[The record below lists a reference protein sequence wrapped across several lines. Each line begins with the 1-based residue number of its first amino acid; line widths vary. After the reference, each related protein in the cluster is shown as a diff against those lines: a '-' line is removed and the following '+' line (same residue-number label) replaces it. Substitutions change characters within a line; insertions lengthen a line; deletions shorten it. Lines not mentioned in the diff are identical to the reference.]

1 MQQDRTQVPLL
12 QSALWFIGEY
22 GDLLAESYDDDASV
36 KRRVGKKKEVLL
48 KPVHYDSVEWSK
60 LLAVLTSIADDNA
73 VSNESR
79 MMLLTALLKLSDR
92 FGSEVIPDVKALL
105 SKWRDS
111 TDIEL
116 QQRANEYFVLLGED
130 EQQVLEPL
138 LEQMPPLDIDT
149 AKMLRKEN
157 ELKEEGSEEE
167 EYESSE
173 EESEEEESDGEDA
186 YADLLGLNDSP
197 KPSSPKPELSFS
209 DLLNGASVESSAE
222 PSAGTVN
229 DAAAVTGTE
238 PSAVTATVTGTVTAT
253 ETAAEPSAET
263 KSEMTVTAFDRYGI
277 TVAFREK
284 TGASRGEI
292 IIKVTVTNG
301 NAVDAE
307 GLSLQLS
314 VPRYIQLQMKP
325 LSADV
330 VPANG
335 QGACSQLFRV
345 RNNAI
350 DEKNTVVKL
359 RVVCQ
364 IGEKAVDEVVLVDQ
378 FIGNECRVCCKQRIA
393 QAHQETVRRS
403 SGCSSCCSIHTRS
416 WQCPRSAPERSPQ
429 RRSPPPSRTPPV
441 RRSSTAA
448 ANCRAS
454 RSTRSRRPPAAASYA
469 PPAAPRL
476 QAGPATTH
484 LSFQSPPPP
493 SASSF
498 PSLCSSP
505 AACTALA
512 ALPPRAA
519 AAMNS
524 TPAPALTCPRAARTR
539 PSTSDFPSA
548 SVHPPRLQPVPPC
561 GARPSKPQRRRA
573 SLPSRSRCTANWT

>member
-1 MQQDRTQVPLL
+1 ML

-48 KPVHYDSVEWSK
+48 KPVHYDSVEWSE
-60 LLAVLTSIADDNA
+60 LLAVLTSIADDNT

-130 EQQVLEPL
+130 EQQVLEPV

-157 ELKEEGSEEE
+157 ELKEESEEE
-167 EYESSE
+167 EYESSDDDE
-173 EESEEEESDGEDA
+173 EEEEESDGEDA

-197 KPSSPKPELSFS
+197 RPSSPRPSSPRQELPFS
-209 DLLNGASVESSAE
+209 DLLSGASAE
-222 PSAGTVN
+222 PSSEPSSG
-229 DAAAVTGTE
+229 AVTD
-238 PSAVTATVTGTVTAT
+238 AVTDT
-253 ETAAEPSAET
+253 PSAEMQARTQAET
-263 KSEMTVTAFDRYGI
+263 KTEMTVTAFDRCGI
-277 TVAFREK
+277 TVVFREK
-284 TGASRGEI
+284 TGASRGEV
-292 IIKVTVTNG
+292 IIKVTVTNR

-364 IGEKAVDEVVLVDQ
+364 IGEEAVDEVVLVDQ
-378 FIGNECRVCCKQRIA
+378 FIGNECCVCCKQDIA
-393 QAHQETVRRS
+393 QAHQETVRGS

-416 WQCPRSAPERSPQ
+416 WQRPRSAQERSPQ
-429 RRSPPPSRTPPV
+429 RRSPLPSRTPPV

-448 ANCRAS
+448 ASCRAS
-454 RSTRSRRPPAAASYA
+454 RSTRSRRPPAAASCA
-469 PPAAPRL
+469 PLAAPRL
-476 QAGPATTH
+476 QAVPATAH
-484 LSFQSPPPP
+484 PPSQPPPPP
-493 SASSF
+493 SSSSF
-498 PSLCSSP
+498 PSPCSSH
-505 AACTALA
+505 AACTAPTP
-512 ALPPRAA
+512 LPPRAA

-524 TPAPALTCPRAARTR
+524 TPVPA
-539 PSTSDFPSA
+539 ST
-548 SVHPPRLQPVPPC
+548 
-561 GARPSKPQRRRA
+561 
-573 SLPSRSRCTANWT
+573 